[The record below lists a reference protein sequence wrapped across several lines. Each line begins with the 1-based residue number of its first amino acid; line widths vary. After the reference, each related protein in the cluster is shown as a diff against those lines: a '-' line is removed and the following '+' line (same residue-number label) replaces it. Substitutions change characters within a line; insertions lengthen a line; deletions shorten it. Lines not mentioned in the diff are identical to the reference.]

1 MLQNRCYKNVLFHK
15 FNTRNISKNYVLVP
29 AVSHSATQ
37 RHISFVGPK
46 LYNMLLFD
54 IKNKPI
60 AKVKKKIIKLD
71 F

>member
-15 FNTRNISKNYVLVP
+15 FNTRNTSKNYVLVP

-46 LYNMLLFD
+46 LYNMLPLY
-54 IKNKPI
+54 IKNKLY
-60 AKVKKKIIKLD
+60 AKVKKKLKLD